1 MALEFEDGPEQI
13 NRTRI
18 IAGQNTDGLYE
29 EVSVRGGELLTQD
42 NQTALM
48 RVLVQNLMKTNETLI
63 TQIKKLVYIQSQA
76 HDIEIADD
84 EVS

>member
-1 MALEFEDGPEQI
+1 MALEFKDGPEQI

-29 EVSVRGGELLTQD
+29 EVSVRGGELLTKD
-42 NQTALM
+42 DQTALM
-48 RVLVQNLMKTNETLI
+48 RVLVQNLIKTNETLI